1 MREDPPDFIRKGF
14 PGTWYYPKFKLLGWF
29 PRGVLNEAFAGQ
41 DVEFVEME
49 ERIQDAPFDRYV
61 DFSGLSQIRIGT
73 DHVIQ
78 IALRRHSVKQPVKTV
93 ILGDRPLTFSIALMY
108 ERLMEGSIIHVRA
121 FEEQVSIAEW
131 LEVPV
136 NILFN
141 PLDDS
146 TRPS

>member
-1 MREDPPDFIRKGF
+1 MREDLPDSIRKGF

-29 PRGVLNEAFAGQ
+29 PRGVLNEAFADQ
-41 DVEFVEME
+41 VVEFMEME
-49 ERIQDAPFDRYV
+49 ERIQDAPFDRYA

-78 IALRRHSVKQPVKTV
+78 LALRRHPVKQPVRTA

-108 ERLMEGSIIHVRA
+108 ERLMEGSMIHVRA
-121 FEEQVSIAEW
+121 FEQRVSIAEW
-131 LEVPV
+131 LELPINV
-136 NILFN
+136 LSN